1 MLTKEQIA
9 HLFKFCEKHYVY
21 YYEVQVEL
29 VDHLANA
36 IEEKMASTR
45 NLTFE
50 DALNKV
56 YADFGVMGFVPIVQE
71 KQNQV
76 FMTSKAA
83 YWKFIKEQLKWPQ
96 ILRVLFFSTLL
107 YQLLLHYETVGII
120 LVGGIIFYGIISN
133 LFNLIRLTRSV
144 KNTGKK
150 FVLLNFSFHF
160 NLAFPGLYFLMQVML
175 HLDEVY
181 PLLFSILTGCYIVLF
196 IASDRV
202 TNNIKE
208 KLVREYPEV
217 FYPAA

>member
-107 YQLLLHYETVGII
+107 YHLLLHYETVGII

-133 LFNLIRLTRSV
+133 LFNLIRLNRSV

-150 FVLLNFSFHF
+150 FVLLN
-160 NLAFPGLYFLMQVML
+160 
-175 HLDEVY
+175 
-181 PLLFSILTGCYIVLF
+181 
-196 IASDRV
+196 
-202 TNNIKE
+202 
-208 KLVREYPEV
+208 
-217 FYPAA
+217 

>member
-36 IEEKMASTR
+36 IEEKMASTG
-45 NLTFE
+45 NLAFD

-56 YADFGVMGFVPIVQE
+56 YADFGVMGFAPIVQE

-76 FMTSKAA
+76 FRTSKAA

-96 ILRVLFFSTLL
+96 ILRALFFSALL
-107 YQLLLHYETVGII
+107 YQLLLHYETIGIVLI
-120 LVGGIIFYGIISN
+120 GSIIFYGIVSN
-133 LFNLIRLTRSV
+133 LFYQIRLARSI

-150 FVLLNFSFHF
+150 FALLNYSSHLTLGFP
-160 NLAFPGLYFLMQVML
+160 AFYFLIQVML

-181 PLLFSILTGCYIVLF
+181 PLLYSFLTGYYIVLF
-196 IASDRV
+196 IASDKV
-202 TNNIKE
+202 TNHVKE
-208 KLVREYPEV
+208 KLVREYPEA